1 MSSLVHFTQHGQKLS
16 QFLYNLFQNTEAER
30 IFPNSFLEY
39 YPNAKNRQCKKKTT
53 DQKLSQP
60 TCNNLQQNIS
70 ILNSTI
76 HKKNYKP

>member
-39 YPNAKNRQCKKKTT
+39 YPNAKNRQCKKENYRPKALTT
-53 DQKLSQP
+53 HMQ
-60 TCNNLQQNIS
+60 
-70 ILNSTI
+70 
-76 HKKNYKP
+76 